1 MRVILAALALMLL
14 AAAPAVAAPPSS
26 HVWRITKDHWSAA
39 DEAGFGRFVTALGD
53 SGCTSSQ
60 SCLRSSANPWAA
72 NEDRA
77 FLDIDVDCAKLPY
90 LLRAYYAWKN
100 GLPFTYADGVSGGR
114 FSKTGNH
121 VVSRQDITDHGGGID
136 GARAIRA
143 LPGWSAVPIVALT
156 ANAFAED
163 RHACLEA
170 GMNDMLAKQIGRAHV

>member
-1 MRVILAALALMLL
+1 MRVILAAALAMTLC
-14 AAAPAVAAPPSS
+14 AAVPAVAGP
-26 HVWRITKDHWSAA
+26 WRITKDHWTPA
-39 DEAGFGRFVTALGD
+39 DEAGFGRFVTALGN

-60 SCLRSSANPWAA
+60 SCLRSAANPWAA

-143 LPGWSAVPIVALT
+143 MLENVYSGTFRIDAMSTEGAPSDFYSPAL
-156 ANAFAED
+156 
-163 RHACLEA
+163 
-170 GMNDMLAKQIGRAHV
+170 